1 MLALLTA
8 GIPEDEFG
16 DLADEQGARGKSL
29 AWILA
34 TVEGRRRDA
43 AAAGTVPVVVK
54 EWHETASGIEAKAS
68 ELGLEKRFD
77 EAFPAFKERVFKAAG
92 IRNDLAA

>member
-1 MLALLTA
+1 M
-8 GIPEDEFG
+8 
-16 DLADEQGARGKSL
+16 ADEQGARGKGL

-54 EWHETASGIEAKAS
+54 EWHETASGIEAKAV
-68 ELGLEKRFD
+68 ELGITKRFD
-77 EAFPAFKERVFKAAG
+77 EGFPAFKARIFEAAG
-92 IRNDLAA
+92 VFRELAA